1 MSEFKTRISAQR
13 VIVQTV
19 NQKTT
24 TELFGLSKKAIN
36 RWADD
41 NKISKSSIIYSLLIQ
56 ASEKLFF
63 LANKSQEQVTED
75 YKNIS
80 ADLNE
85 ILQNIKKANIS

>member
-13 VIVQTV
+13 AIVQTV
-19 NQKTT
+19 NQKSETQ
-24 TELFGLSKKAIN
+24 LFGLSKKAID

-41 NKISKSSIIYSLLIQ
+41 NKISKSSSIYSLLIQ

-75 YKNIS
+75 YKKIS
-80 ADLNE
+80 TDLNS
-85 ILQNIKKANIS
+85 ILQKIEDASL